1 MPFSPLLACA
11 MTSIS
16 EEGAELLMNSSSVPD
31 LFDLLCRPQPRVGV
45 NALLLGAGAT
55 AVLSEYTS

>member
-1 MPFSPLLACA
+1 

-45 NALLLGAGAT
+45 NAPLLGAGAT